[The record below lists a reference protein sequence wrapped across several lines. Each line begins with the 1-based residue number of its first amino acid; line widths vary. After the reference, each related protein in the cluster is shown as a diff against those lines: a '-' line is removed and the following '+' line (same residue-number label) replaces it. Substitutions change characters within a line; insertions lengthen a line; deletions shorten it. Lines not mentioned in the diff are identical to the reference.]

1 MCHYCGHSPRPENL
15 NIHIAENSVGPPSY
29 RTYDQGRPVSTTGSP
44 SDSTDSVP
52 SSTTK
57 TVLVKPL
64 ASVRPP
70 AKVNKN
76 KAACTANEISDSSM
90 QTHEIESL
98 LDSHEANDTEE
109 TSRKGSN
116 I

>member
-1 MCHYCGHSPRPENL
+1 MFLSSNCAYIFLIIS
-15 NIHIAENSVGPPSY
+15 
-29 RTYDQGRPVSTTGSP
+29 DQGRPVSTTGSP

-52 SSTTK
+52 SSTTI

-76 KAACTANEISDSSM
+76 KAACNANEISDSSM
-90 QTHEIESL
+90 QTREIESL
-98 LDSHEANDTEE
+98 LDSHEANVTEE